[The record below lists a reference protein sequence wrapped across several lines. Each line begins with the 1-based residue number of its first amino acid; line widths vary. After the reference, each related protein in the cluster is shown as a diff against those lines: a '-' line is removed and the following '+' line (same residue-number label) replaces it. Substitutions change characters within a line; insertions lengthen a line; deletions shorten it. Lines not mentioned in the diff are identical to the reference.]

1 MQSACAE
8 SGSVGMAWQWS
19 AASVPS
25 SALGR
30 QRAARAL
37 TARWNSEIIATA
49 WTARRESRQAQ
60 VGLGAP

>member
-1 MQSACAE
+1 MQSTCTE

-25 SALGR
+25 SALGT

-37 TARWNSEIIATA
+37 TVRWNYEINATV